1 MFVYQP
7 TFNTFELKEDKDT
20 EYVTGCKPKSVYTSK
35 LIPLYTTFLHK
46 IKRFK
51 YKTRFYKTGFYIQNT
66 FIRSIVIFRKSILVV
81 EKNNYATAVVYACIV
96 YDLDDWKKVFLTILH

>member
-20 EYVTGCKPKSVYTSK
+20 EYVTGCKPKRVYTSK
-35 LIPLYTTFLHK
+35 FIPLYTTFLHK

-51 YKTRFYKTGFYIQNT
+51 YKTGFYIQNT
-66 FIRSIVIFRKSILVV
+66 FIRSIVIFSKRILVV
-81 EKNNYATAVVYACIV
+81 EKNNYATAVVYTCIV
-96 YDLDDWKKVFLTILH
+96 YDLDDRKKVFLTTLH